1 MIFMSTIYLVC
12 DSEAVRDELSM
23 ALDFVASKLVWF
35 NSAQTFIQQCRTV
48 TPDLAVLDM
57 QIGNMGAIAA
67 IHELHLEES
76 GGRMNHVP
84 TIAILDRRADVFIV
98 RRTMVEGFVIKPF
111 ASRKLIDAART
122 VLDGGT
128 YEDTSYAPLENA

>member
-1 MIFMSTIYLVC
+1 MATIYIVC
-12 DSEAVRDELSM
+12 DSETVKDEISM

-35 NSAQTFIQQCRTV
+35 DRAQTFIEQCKTV

-76 GGRMNHVP
+76 GGRMDHVP

-98 RRTMVEGFVIKPF
+98 KRTMVEGFVIKPYN
-111 ASRKLIDAART
+111 SRKLIDAARA